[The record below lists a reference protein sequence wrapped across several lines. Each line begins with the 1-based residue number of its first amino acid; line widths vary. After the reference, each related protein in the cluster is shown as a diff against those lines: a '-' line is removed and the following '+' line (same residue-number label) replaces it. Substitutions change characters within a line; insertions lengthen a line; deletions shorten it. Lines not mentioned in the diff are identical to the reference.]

1 MREEFSISGWF
12 RDCDVPLVVA
22 GPCSAES
29 RKQVIDTAVGL
40 SSIPEVR
47 VLRGGIWKP
56 RTRPNGFEG
65 VGEQGLLWLR
75 EAKEITGLPIC
86 VEIATPEH
94 YELALKHN
102 VDMVWVGARTVA
114 NPFSMQELA
123 VAMRQ
128 SPIPV
133 FVKNPIAPDLK
144 LWIGAVERLMA
155 LDVCYLGAIHR
166 GFQYPN
172 SQPYRNAPMWNTVV
186 EFRRFFPNMPL
197 ITDISHICGCREL
210 LKNIAQ
216 KAIDMASDG
225 LMIESHI
232 SPELAL
238 TDAQQQ
244 ITPIDL
250 SLLLSSLSFKAKK
263 SSADECCLQELRNA
277 IDNIDDEIVNLLAQR
292 MEISRKIGVYKKKN
306 NLTVLQM
313 ERWNNILNRYISEA
327 ELIGLDPIMVRRLF
341 EVIHEGSIQAQ
352 SEM

>member
-1 MREEFSISGWF
+1 MREEFSISRWF
-12 RDCDVPLVVA
+12 QTCDIPLVVA

-29 RKQVIDTAVGL
+29 RQQVIDTALGL
-40 SSIPEVR
+40 SAIPEVR

-65 VGEQGLLWLR
+65 VGEQGLLWLS
-75 EAKEITGLPIC
+75 EAKEITGLPVC
-86 VEIATPEH
+86 VEIATPKH
-94 YELALKHN
+94 YELALKHG

-123 VAMRQ
+123 MAMRQ

-155 LDVCYLGAIHR
+155 LDVCHLGAIHR

-172 SQPYRNAPMWNTVV
+172 SQPYRNAPMWNAVV
-186 EFRRFFPNMPL
+186 EFRRFFPDMPL

-210 LKNIAQ
+210 LGSIAQ
-216 KAIDMASDG
+216 KAIDMATDG
-225 LMIESHI
+225 LMIESHDH
-232 SPELAL
+232 PDMAL

-244 ITPIDL
+244 ITPAEL
-250 SLLLSSLSFKAKK
+250 SQLLSSLSFKVKK
-263 SSADECCLQELRNA
+263 SSVDENCLQELRSV

-292 MEISRKIGVYKKKN
+292 MEISRKIGVYKRKN

-313 ERWNNILNRYISEA
+313 ERWNHILSKYIADA
-327 ELIGLDPIMVRRLF
+327 ELLGLDPAMVRKVF
-341 EVIHEGSIQAQ
+341 EAIHEGSIQTQ
-352 SEM
+352 SDS